1 MPTMNTINTINTAA
15 LEKRIAELEELEAF
29 AKELDHEIESMKD
42 EIKAV
47 LIERN
52 VEELPVGKY
61 IVRFTN
67 VITQRFD
74 STTFKKKLP
83 ELYSAYIKQV
93 TSRRFTI
100 S

>member
-1 MPTMNTINTINTAA
+1 MNTINTAA
-15 LEKRIAELEELEAF
+15 LEKRIDELEELEAF
-29 AKELDHEIESMKD
+29 AKELDREIESKKD

-61 IVRFTN
+61 IVRFTS
-67 VITQRFD
+67 VLTQRFD
-74 STTFKKKLP
+74 STAFKKKLP
-83 ELYSAYIKQV
+83 ELYSAFVKQV
-93 TSRRFTI
+93 SSRRFSI